1 MMLSICDLPDVL
13 KVMRIVNIVIT
24 IIKVVVPIL
33 LIVSAMIDFA
43 RAVSDAE
50 LNKITKPMV
59 NKVIAAILVF
69 LIPTFVKL
77 IAEITLNDGEYQNCL
92 GDITIETIQMAYV
105 NQGEKLV
112 KKAEES
118 ETIMDYSTAESYLMQ
133 IEDESKRKEFEDR
146 LAVVKEKIDKENNK
160 PKKQ

>member
-1 MMLSICDLPDVL
+1 
-13 KVMRIVNIVIT
+13 
-24 IIKVVVPIL
+24 
-33 LIVSAMIDFA
+33 
-43 RAVSDAE
+43 
-50 LNKITKPMV
+50 
-59 NKVIAAILVF
+59 
-69 LIPTFVKL
+69 
-77 IAEITLNDGEYQNCL
+77 
-92 GDITIETIQMAYV
+92 MAYV